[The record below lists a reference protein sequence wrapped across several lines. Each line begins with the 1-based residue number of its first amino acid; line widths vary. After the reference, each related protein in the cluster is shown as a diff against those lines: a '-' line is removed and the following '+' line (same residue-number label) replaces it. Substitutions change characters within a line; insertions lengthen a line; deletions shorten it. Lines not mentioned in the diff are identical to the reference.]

1 MLPETFAENSSAAR
15 LDRGLAGAIVEARQ
29 AHGET
34 TLYIDPARIGD
45 VCRFLKE
52 ELGFNR
58 LSAVTCV
65 DWHPSAPRFE
75 VVYHLHALH
84 HEAKR
89 HERLRL
95 KCRLAEG
102 QPIDSVYGIW
112 RSADWYEREVFD
124 LFGVEFRNHPNLT
137 RILMPLDW
145 QGHPL
150 RKDYP
155 VHGYRYSYKDE

>member
-1 MLPETFAENSSAAR
+1 MLPETFAAGSSAAQ
-15 LDRGLAGAIVEARQ
+15 LDREFGGAILAAQQ
-29 AHGET
+29 AQGEV
-34 TLYIDPARIGD
+34 TLSIDPARIAE

-52 ELGFNR
+52 RLGFNR
-58 LSAVTCV
+58 LSAITCV
-65 DWHPSAPRFE
+65 DWHPSQPRFE
-75 VVYHLHALH
+75 IIYHLHALR

-89 HERLRL
+89 QERLRL

-102 QPIDSVYGIW
+102 QAIDSVYAVW
-112 RSADWYEREVFD
+112 RAADWYEREVFD

-145 QGHPL
+145 EGHPL